1 MALKSQKRRFLTG
14 AGAWRG
20 AGRFDALL
28 ADPPYGTRESR
39 QLPGA
44 AQAGLGLRLGPT
56 GNSQVP
62 RGASLTIQQRKFG
75 HSTHEFG
82 ARMCG
87 RAVTQPKIRKI

>member
-1 MALKSQKRRFLTG
+1 MALNSQKRRFLTR

-39 QLPGA
+39 QLHGA

-62 RGASLTIQQRKFG
+62 RGASFTIQQRELC

-82 ARMCG
+82 ATMCS
-87 RAVTQPKIRKI
+87 RAVTQHEIRKI